1 MFIYYFLH
9 TCERRNVCV
18 YIYVGLIASNIFKKM
33 EDIDEMAH
41 FDLEND
47 VINILELINFDKCNS
62 SEP

>member
-1 MFIYYFLH
+1 M
-9 TCERRNVCV
+9 CV